1 MISQEDRAKKGN
13 HSEPQVRFA
22 GAQAPSTPSSA
33 SNPSSVLPGRNI
45 ESESLCDLLQKA
57 RTSNT
62 SLQILFENDM
72 LWQQRAQ
79 RSDSQ
84 IRHQLD
90 ASLVSLLEDAKC
102 WKERSKPRDR
112 SILAVVLAHA
122 VMHCSEGPWLPADFD
137 KKQIFF
143 FREEGAQHPDVR
155 RPLFA
160 LDFAHLQTTVDDDDN
175 LFSVHSKPTIL
186 SLGIL
191 LLEINDGIKIEDHW
205 APGDLMDGSIPNEST
220 NLTTA
225 LRLLEKLDDEL
236 WIGSQDA
243 VRACLEWDEMNDGRE
258 DEDFVKRV
266 YELIVEPLEDVL
278 RQAWGVTPE
287 QLGFDRIHK
296 REQAGS
302 GGT

>member
-1 MISQEDRAKKGN
+1 MISQEDRAKKRN

-22 GAQAPSTPSSA
+22 GGQAPSTSS
-33 SNPSSVLPGRNI
+33 STSTPSSVPPGRNI
-45 ESESLCDLLQKA
+45 ESESLCDLLQRA

-62 SLQILFENDM
+62 SLQILFENDI
-72 LWQQRAQ
+72 LWQQRAK

-90 ASLVSLLEDAKC
+90 ASLVSLLGDAKC
-102 WKERSKPRDR
+102 WKERSKSRER

-122 VMHCSEGPWLPADFD
+122 VMHCCEGPWLRADFD

-143 FREEGAQHPDVR
+143 FRKHGAQHPDICQ
-155 RPLFA
+155 PLLA
-160 LDFAHLQTTVDDDDN
+160 LDFTHHQTTIDDDD
-175 LFSVHSKPTIL
+175 LFSVHSNPTLL

-205 APGDLMDGSIPNEST
+205 APEDLMGGSVPNEST

-225 LRLLEKLDDEL
+225 LRLLEKLDGEL
-236 WIGSQDA
+236 FIGSQSA
-243 VRACLEWDEMNDGRE
+243 VRACLEWDELNDGRE

-266 YELIVEPLEDVL
+266 YELIVEPLEEVL
-278 RQAWGVTPE
+278 QQAWGVTPE

-296 REQAGS
+296 SQKAGS